1 MKLLVKAYGKKNIA
15 ELTPK
20 KVLVTPK
27 NKKPYWMTTYA
38 RTGEKDEKNSRA
50 WTKQLLRAIA
60 DEDPKRIREAVEH
73 GANVDAKVNSPPY
86 PTALHFAVRK
96 LINPDKGLTKF
107 LLEHG
112 ANPNIKDHFGMTP
125 LFYATELDTVKELVE
140 HGADVNIQNDKGETA
155 LDLAIRSGYTD
166 VANLLQSYGAKEA
179 SEIEKPSTIPEGKV
193 LIVKNEE
200 LTEPFCYKGLDENG
214 DWYGVGDYDPDKI
227 IPGEV
232 VITSE
237 GWIYWKGDYS
247 KGDSAPLNDRPLTE
261 DEMGDF
267 LEMIGHPGYPSA
279 RLVDL
284 DDEDEW

>member
-1 MKLLVKAYGKKNIA
+1 MKLLIKAYGKKNIA

-27 NKKPYWMTTYA
+27 NKKPYWMTTYI
-38 RTGEKDEKNSRA
+38 RTGKIENPSANHDFVK
-50 WTKQLLRAIA
+50 
-60 DEDPKRIREAVEH
+60 AVKSGDLEGIKTALDN
-73 GANVDAKVNSPPY
+73 GANVNMKDDY
-86 PTALHFAVRK
+86 GDTALIRASDRGKIDMARLLLDYGADVNVRGYRG
-96 LINPDKGLTKF
+96 D
-107 LLEHG
+107 
-112 ANPNIKDHFGMTP
+112 TP
-125 LFYATELDTVKELVE
+125 LMLVSREGYYSMVKLFLD
-140 HGADVNIQNDKGETA
+140 HGADVNIRNDKGETA

-166 VANLLQSYGAKEA
+166 VANLLQSYGAKKA

-193 LIVKNEE
+193 VMVKNEE
-200 LTEPFCYKGLDENG
+200 LPEPFCYEGLDENG

-237 GWIYWKGDYS
+237 GWIYWKGDYAR
-247 KGDSAPLNDRPLTE
+247 GDSNPLNDRPLTE
-261 DEMGDF
+261 DEMKDV